1 MAIKLK
7 VQDSDPVKLKILGS
21 DTLNMGVSQ
30 GVPIYPNPYTGAV
43 EVTPSEEL
51 QTLETRGLMMT
62 ENVKVNPI
70 PSNYGLI
77 TYNGSTITV
86 S

>member
-1 MAIKLK
+1 MAIKLRIR
-7 VQDSDPVKLKILGS
+7 DNSVKLKVGEGDGIRLRA
-21 DTLNMGVSQ
+21 TE
-30 GVPIYPNPYTGAV
+30 GVPIYPETYTG
-43 EVTPSEEL
+43 ETTVTPSEEVQVL
-51 QTLETRGLMMT
+51 STSGLVVLDNIT
-62 ENVKVNPI
+62 VNPI

>member
-1 MAIKLK
+1 MAIRLHIQENR
-7 VQDSDPVKLKILGS
+7 VRLSVGGDTIHLSASEGIPV
-21 DTLNMGVSQ
+21 
-30 GVPIYPNPYTGAV
+30 YPGAYTGQT
-43 EVTPSEEL
+43 EVIPSAEEQVL
-51 QTLETRGLMMT
+51 LTGGLYVADHIK
-62 ENVKVNPI
+62 VKPI

>member
-1 MAIKLK
+1 MAIKLHIQENNLRLK
-7 VQDSDPVKLKILGS
+7 VGEGSAVRLKAS
-21 DTLNMGVSQ
+21 E
-30 GVPIYPNPYTGAV
+30 GVPIYPPTYEGATEVIPSAEEQALLTG
-43 EVTPSEEL
+43 
-51 QTLETRGLMMT
+51 GLYVADHIK
-62 ENVKVNPI
+62 VKPI

>member
-1 MAIKLK
+1 MAIRLHVQENSVKLK
-7 VQDSDPVKLKILGS
+7 VGQGSAIRLKAS
-21 DTLNMGVSQ
+21 E
-30 GVPIYPNPYTGAV
+30 GVPVYPPTYEGQT
-43 EVTPSEEL
+43 EVTPSAEEQIL
-51 QTLETRGLMMT
+51 LTGGLYVADHIK
-62 ENVKVNPI
+62 VKPI